1 MTSIFDRLSASEVKQ
16 VKAAGREVKLPEGW
30 SPISE
35 ATGADKAY
43 ILCKGEVSVRK
54 GGQEVAR
61 LGEGELFG
69 EQAIVHRSLRTA
81 SIVALTPLELIHYT
95 SEDIEGLVRD
105 VPGFKDAL
113 EQAAAERVGGSEG

>member
-35 ATGADKAY
+35 STGADKAY

-54 GGQEVAR
+54 GGQEIAR

-69 EQAIVHRSLRTA
+69 EQAIVHHTLRTA

-95 SEDIEGLVRD
+95 AEDIEGLVRD
-105 VPGFKDAL
+105 VPSFKHAL
-113 EQAAAERVGGSEG
+113 EQAAAERVGDSEG